1 MDAVIASPIA
11 AAAGGSFLIESRT
24 PDEIFTPE
32 DLSEE
37 QRQIA
42 ATAELFA
49 REEILPHAAAIE
61 AKEPGALTAVL
72 RKIAE
77 LGFTALD
84 IPEEFGGLGMDKVS
98 STLITDHISVLA
110 SFSTAFGAHIGIAT
124 LPLVWYGTEEQKQ
137 RYLPK
142 LATCEWIGAYGLSEA
157 SSGSDAMNIRTRAV
171 LSSDGA
177 HYILNGEKQWLTNC
191 GIADLYTVFAK
202 IDGEKFSAFLIER
215 ATPGLTVGAE
225 EHKLG
230 IHGSSTC
237 PLVLQDCKIP
247 AGNLLGEA
255 GKGHHIAFN
264 VLNVGRF
271 KLGVA
276 CIGGARHALAQMIRY
291 AKERK
296 AFGKPIAEFG
306 LIQRKISSAAAQ
318 LYAAESMAYRLAG
331 LIDARLDTARL
342 DSARAEQTGG
352 PSGQSIDVP
361 RKIEEYAV
369 ECSILKVY
377 GSEML
382 TLVADE
388 LIATMGGYG
397 YVEEYPAERTYRDA
411 RINRIFEGTNEINR
425 LIITGWMM
433 KRAMSGKLP
442 LLGAIKRVMDEVME
456 PPAFGGD
463 SDAGQPLAHE
473 TAVLAAVKKMALFA
487 AGVASQRFMT
497 ALEEQQ
503 EIMADLAD
511 MISQVFALESA
522 LVRAQKIA
530 SAGRGSAEVAAAMTG
545 LLAEESMALAEQAA
559 RRVLAASSEGDA
571 LDHAVGDSAAPGA
584 IDAVRCGHVE
594 PRRGSQVHRAGTL
607 SFLKDELPV
616 LMQPA
621 PSDSK
626 TIRVLLAEAESS
638 LAEGPHAERARRDAE
653 TLLLHA
659 IREDVPDAN
668 LAWLIAHDN
677 ETLPAH
683 ARHGF
688 SRVGRTPPCRRAHSI
703 HYGRG

>member
-1 MDAVIASPIA
+1 MPISAAASPIV
-11 AAAGGSFLIESRT
+11 AAAGGSFLVESRT

-42 ATAELFA
+42 ATAERFA
-49 REEILPHAAAIE
+49 REEILPRVPAIE
-61 AKEPGALTAVL
+61 RKEPGAMPAIL
-72 RKIAE
+72 RKAAE
-77 LGFTALD
+77 LGFTAID
-84 IPEEFGGLGMDKVS
+84 IPEEYGGLGMDKVS

-124 LPLVWYGTEEQKQ
+124 LPLVWYGTEEQKR

-142 LATCEWIGAYGLSEA
+142 LASCEWIGAYGLSEA
-157 SSGSDAMNIRTRAV
+157 SSGSDAMNIRTRAT
-171 LSSDGA
+171 LTADGS

-191 GIADLYTVFAK
+191 GTAGLYTVFAK

-215 ATPGLTVGAE
+215 GTPGLTVGAE

-230 IHGSSTC
+230 IRGSSTC
-237 PLVLQDCKIP
+237 PLVLQDCRIP

-276 CIGGARHALAQMIRY
+276 CVGGARHALAAMIRY
-291 AKERK
+291 AKERR
-296 AFGKPIAEFG
+296 AFGKSIAEFG

-318 LYAAESMAYRLAG
+318 LYAAESMVYRTAG
-331 LIDARLDTARL
+331 LIDAKLAGP
-342 DSARAEQTGG
+342 GG
-352 PSGQSIDVP
+352 EGAAQRVDVP
-361 RKIEEYAV
+361 RSIEEYAV

-377 GSEML
+377 CSEML

-388 LIATMGGYG
+388 QIATMGGYG

-442 LLGAIKRVMDEVME
+442 LLGAIKRVMDEVTE

-463 SDAGQPLAHE
+463 ADAGETLARE
-473 TAVLAAVKKMALFA
+473 AAALAAVKKMTLFA

-511 MISQVFALESA
+511 MISQVYAFESA
-522 LVRAQKIA
+522 LVRARKLA
-530 SAGRGSAEVAAAMTG
+530 RAGRGSGAVAAAMTG
-545 LLAEESMALAEQAA
+545 LLAEETMALAERAA
-559 RRVLAASSEGDA
+559 RRVLAACGEGDA
-571 LDHAVGDSAAPGA
+571 LNTQLSILRRLTRSSPA
-584 IDAVRCGHVE
+584 DAVAL
-594 PRRGSQVHRAGTL
+594 SRAVARQCIDL
-607 SFLKDELPV
+607 ERYPV
-616 LMQPA
+616 
-621 PSDSK
+621 
-626 TIRVLLAEAESS
+626 
-638 LAEGPHAERARRDAE
+638 
-653 TLLLHA
+653 
-659 IREDVPDAN
+659 
-668 LAWLIAHDN
+668 
-677 ETLPAH
+677 
-683 ARHGF
+683 
-688 SRVGRTPPCRRAHSI
+688 
-703 HYGRG
+703 